1 MFIERV
7 IILDLIIA
15 FTITFVLLVV
25 SVYKGIFLAY
35 PLIMGLVVFF
45 IVAVKRG
52 YESKNILIMAY
63 KGGKKSF
70 IVIKILI
77 LIGAITAIWMA
88 SGTVPSVVYY
98 GVKLVKP
105 NLFILSAFLISCFIS
120 FLIGTSLGTAGT
132 VGISL
137 IVVARGGGVS
147 IAATAGAIIAG
158 AYFGDR
164 CSPMS
169 SSASLVAA
177 ITETDIYDNIKNMFK
192 TSIVPF
198 VISIIFY
205 AVVSFKFPLHN
216 SANSINNEILKVFS
230 VNMIVLLPALLIII
244 FSLFKINVKVSMIV
258 SIIIAFILSIFIQ
271 HETVLNCIKFIIF
284 GYSMDKTSPL
294 YTIIKGG
301 GIIAMLKTSLV
312 VFITSAFAGIFEG
325 TEMLNVIE
333 NMAGRA
339 NSRYQVFRNLVI
351 TSLFTASV
359 GCSQVFAVILTHM
372 LNKKAYERNEI
383 DNSTLAIDLENT
395 AIMIAALIPW
405 NVALLVPIMILGAND
420 SCIPYLLYIY
430 ILPIVNLIF
439 LKFKGEEKSDVVNV

>member
-1 MFIERV
+1 M
-7 IILDLIIA
+7 DLVLA
-15 FTITFVLLVV
+15 FTTTFILLVI
-25 SVYKGIFLAY
+25 SVYKSIFLAY
-35 PLIMGLVVFF
+35 PLMIGLLIFF
-45 IVAVKRG
+45 AIGIKRG
-52 YESKNILIMAY
+52 YGLKSILIMAY

-70 IVIKILI
+70 IVIRILI

-88 SGTVPSVVYY
+88 SGTVPSIVYY

-105 NLFILSAFLISCFIS
+105 NLFILSAFLISCFVS

-137 IVVARGGGVS
+137 IVVARSGGVS
-147 IAATAGAIIAG
+147 IAAAAGAIIAG

-192 TSIVPF
+192 TSAVPF
-198 VISIIFY
+198 VVSVILYAIISFN
-205 AVVSFKFPLHN
+205 FPLYN
-216 SANSINNEILKVFS
+216 SANSISSEILKVFS
-230 VNMIVLLPALLIII
+230 VNAIVLLPAAIIII

-258 SIIIAFILSIFIQ
+258 SIITAFILSIFMQ
-271 HETVLNCIKFIIF
+271 HQTILNCIRFMIF
-284 GYSMDKTSPL
+284 GYSMGKTSPL
-294 YTIIKGG
+294 CTIIKGG
-301 GIIAMLKTSLV
+301 GIIAMLKTSLI
-312 VFITSAFAGIFEG
+312 VFITSAFAGIFDG
-325 TEMLNVIE
+325 TGMLNIIE
-333 NMAGRA
+333 NITSRA
-339 NSRYQVFRNLVI
+339 NSRYEVFRNAII

-372 LNKKAYERNEI
+372 LNKKAYERNGI
-383 DNSTLAIDLENT
+383 DNSSLAIDLENT

-405 NVALLVPIMILGAND
+405 NVALLVPMMILGTGA

-430 ILPIVNLIF
+430 ILPIVNLIS
-439 LKFKGEEKSDVVNV
+439 LKFRREKKSNAVNA

>member
-1 MFIERV
+1 MELV
-7 IILDLIIA
+7 IA
-15 FTITFVLLVV
+15 FTTTFILLVI
-25 SVYKGIFLAY
+25 SVYKSIFLAY
-35 PLIMGLVVFF
+35 PLMIGLLIFF
-45 IVAVKRG
+45 AIGIKRG
-52 YESKNILIMAY
+52 YGLKNILIMAY

-70 IVIKILI
+70 IVIRILI

-88 SGTVPSVVYY
+88 SGTVPSIVYY

-105 NLFILSAFLISCFIS
+105 NLFILSAFLISCFVS

-137 IVVARGGGVS
+137 IVVARSGGVS

-192 TSIVPF
+192 TSAVPF
-198 VISIIFY
+198 VISVILYAII
-205 AVVSFKFPLHN
+205 SFNFPLYN
-216 SANSINNEILKVFS
+216 SANSISDEILKVFN
-230 VNMIVLLPALLIII
+230 VNAIVLLPAAIIII

-258 SIIIAFILSIFIQ
+258 SIITAFILSIFMQ
-271 HETVLNCIKFIIF
+271 HQTVLNCIRFMIL

-294 YTIIKGG
+294 CTIIKGG
-301 GIIAMLKTSLV
+301 GIIAMLKTSLI
-312 VFITSAFAGIFEG
+312 VFITSAFAGIFDG
-325 TEMLNVIE
+325 TGMLNIIE
-333 NMAGRA
+333 NITSRA
-339 NSRYQVFRNLVI
+339 NSRYEVFRNAII

-372 LNKKAYERNEI
+372 LNKKAYERNGI
-383 DNSTLAIDLENT
+383 DNSSLAIDLENT

-405 NVALLVPIMILGAND
+405 NVALLVPMMILGTGA

-430 ILPIVNLIF
+430 ILPIVNLIS
-439 LKFKGEEKSDVVNV
+439 LKFRREKKSNAVNA